1 MQICFV
7 ASNYP
12 TETRQVHVFLDNV
25 VQNLVDRGVECNV
38 IAPQSTVSWVRRP
51 DQRRDFVSQRK
62 TKAGNSY
69 MVYSPLFTVFPSKKL
84 GGIYFSDF
92 SKRSYFKALHRT
104 YRKYDLKADLVYSH
118 FIQAGIPAVM
128 LAQELGIPS
137 FIANGEADTIREV
150 SNISPALVKRT
161 LEQVTGI
168 ISVST
173 KNKDEIAT
181 LSGGDTAI
189 MDKTVIIPNAVNV
202 ERFHKMDRAE
212 CRKELGMPQD
222 AFIVAF
228 TGSFI
233 ERKGVMKV
241 SRAIDAI
248 DGAHGVFIGVGE
260 QMPNCR
266 NILHCGRVQNEVLG
280 KYLNAADV
288 FALPTL
294 AEGCSNAV
302 VEAVACGLPVVSSD
316 RAFNWDVLDDSCAIL
331 IDPENEKELQQAIR
345 KLKDDEELR
354 MRLANGSLERAKML
368 SLDVR
373 VDRILDFIMKQ
384 RKQ

>member
-25 VQNLVDRGVECNV
+25 VQNLVDRGIECNV
-38 IAPQSTVSWVRRP
+38 IAPQSTASWIRRP
-51 DQRRDFVSQRK
+51 NQRREVVSHRK

-69 MVYSPLFTVFPSKKL
+69 MVYSPLYTVYPKKKVGRLYLSDLSKKSFYKAVL
-84 GGIYFSDF
+84 G
-92 SKRSYFKALHRT
+92 T
-104 YRKYDLKADLVYSH
+104 YRKQHLNANLVYSH
-118 FIQAGIPAVM
+118 FLQAGIPAVM
-128 LAQELGIPS
+128 LAQKLGIPS
-137 FIANGEADTIREV
+137 FIANGEADTLTEV
-150 SNISPALVKRT
+150 SNVSPALVKGT

-173 KNKDEIAT
+173 KNRDEIST
-181 LSGGDTAI
+181 LSGGNASI
-189 MDKTVIIPNAVNV
+189 LGKTVIIPNAVNV

-212 CRKELGMPQD
+212 CRKDLGMPQN

-248 DGAHGVFIGVGE
+248 DGAYGVFIGVGE
-260 QMPNCR
+260 QTPNCK
-266 NILHCGRVQNEVLG
+266 NVLHCGRVKNEVLG

-331 IDPENEKELQQAIR
+331 IDPESEDELQQAIC
-345 KLKDDEELR
+345 KLKDDEEMR
-354 MRLANGSLERAKML
+354 MRLAIKCLDKAKML

-373 VDRILDFIMKQ
+373 VDKILKFIEKQ
-384 RKQ
+384 MNV